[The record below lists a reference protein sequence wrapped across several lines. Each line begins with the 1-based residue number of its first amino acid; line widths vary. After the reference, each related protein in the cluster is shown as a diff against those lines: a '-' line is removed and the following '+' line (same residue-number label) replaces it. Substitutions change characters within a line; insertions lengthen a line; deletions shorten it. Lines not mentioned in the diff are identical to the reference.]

1 MKMKIINFEK
11 ILGFI
16 TLFRYDLFVR
26 MADLND
32 AEVRMYLCY
41 AGLAPFK
48 DSAER
53 EVGVVDITFDQLL
66 AGPLKGFISRVSVSF
81 GCKVFVK
88 GNDILHEAKL
98 ELLHILSMPLTPQKL
113 LPCGKEIFKRDDS
126 IISMIKSD
134 TGHSSKE
141 EASTHTHTH
150 THTRIL
156 PLLAKVKDT
165 YLVWYGYYQILPK
178 AHRHSLGQRAD
189 TLFIELMEAVAT
201 ASFLSPQEKAP
212 YVRLAARK
220 TDTLRVLLMVLW
232 ETKSL
237 DDKQYI
243 AISLKM
249 EEIGKMLG
257 GWMGQLT
264 KQNSP
269 AKAGEK

>member
-1 MKMKIINFEK
+1 M
-11 ILGFI
+11 
-16 TLFRYDLFVR
+16 
-26 MADLND
+26 
-32 AEVRMYLCY
+32 
-41 AGLAPFK
+41 
-48 DSAER
+48 
-53 EVGVVDITFDQLL
+53 
-66 AGPLKGFISRVSVSF
+66 
-81 GCKVFVK
+81 
-88 GNDILHEAKL
+88 
-98 ELLHILSMPLTPQKL
+98 
-113 LPCGKEIFKRDDS
+113 
-126 IISMIKSD
+126 
-134 TGHSSKE
+134 
-141 EASTHTHTH
+141 
-150 THTRIL
+150 
-156 PLLAKVKDT
+156 KDT

-201 ASFLSPQEKAP
+201 ASFLSPQEKSP

-257 GWMGQLT
+257 GWVGQLT